1 MNDKKYSY
9 LTFAL
14 ITVFFIFR
22 IFYIATTHYTLSQD
36 EAYFWDWSRHP
47 ALSYYDMGPMIA
59 WIIAFFTHL
68 FPLSAF
74 SVRLGAPVFAAMT
87 AIIIYILTVEI
98 TDSRML
104 GFWVVL
110 LFHILPIGMAGGIIM
125 TYYSPQVFFMSLLA
139 LFLWKLITDK
149 RPWWWY
155 LIGLSAGLGLL
166 SHHMFIFFTAEVG
179 LFILLSDNNRK
190 WLKRKEP
197 YLALLIELAVA
208 SPIIIWNSTHDFV
221 MFRHAIDMMSKTKN
235 ITFTLFEYIGGQA
248 GIQAGL
254 FFLAV
259 VYGLIVSGYRGIKLK
274 DDKYLFLF
282 CLSAPVILFIALLSI
297 GGRTEPNW
305 PVSGYITGSI
315 AAVYVVYEKYK
326 DGKHWFR
333 LVVDAG
339 LGLTILLGVL
349 VSAVSYYPT
358 LMHDI
363 GIYIP
368 PQRDPT
374 NRLYG
379 WDELG
384 KKVSEILLNM
394 PKGSFVATHEY
405 GLNAE
410 LAFYVNGHPQ
420 VYEIPVLRR
429 FSQYDVWNNF
439 KTVKDKD
446 AVYVGYEPM
455 EKQVR
460 ELFQKVSPAEKLVI
474 KTKHSHQDRF
484 TFYIYECYGYK
495 GTEKEL
501 ATF

>member
-1 MNDKKYSY
+1 MKEKKYAY
-9 LTFAL
+9 MTFAVIL
-14 ITVFFIFR
+14 GFLIFR

-68 FPLSAF
+68 FPVSAF

-87 AIIIYILTVEI
+87 AVVIYILTVDVTE
-98 TDSRML
+98 SSML

-110 LFHILPIGMAGGIIM
+110 LFHIMPIGMAGGIIM
-125 TYYSPQVFFMSLLA
+125 TYYSPQVFFMSLMA
-139 LFLWKLITDK
+139 LFLWKLITDG

-155 LIGLSAGLGLL
+155 LIGLTAGLGLL

-179 LFILLSDNNRK
+179 LFVILSRNNRK
-190 WLKRKEP
+190 WLRRKEP
-197 YLALLIELAVA
+197 YLALLIELIVA
-208 SPIIIWNSTHDFV
+208 SPIVIWNATHDFV
-221 MFRHAIDMMSKTKN
+221 MFRHAIGMMSETKN
-235 ITFTLFEYIGGQA
+235 ISFTLFEYIGGQA
-248 GIQAGL
+248 GIEAGF

-259 VYGLIVSGYRGIKLK
+259 VYGLAVSGYRGIKFK

-315 AAVYVVYEKYK
+315 AAVYVVYEKLRN
-326 DGKHWFR
+326 GRHWFR
-333 LVVDAG
+333 VMVNAG
-339 LGLTILLGVL
+339 LGLTVFLGVL
-349 VSAVSYYPT
+349 VSVFAYYPS
-358 LMHDI
+358 LMHDA

-374 NRLYG
+374 NRMYG
-379 WDELG
+379 WDTVGRQVSAELAQ
-384 KKVSEILLNM
+384 L
-394 PKGSFVATHEY
+394 PPGSFVATHEY

-410 LAFYVNGHPQ
+410 LAFYVKGHPQ
-420 VYEIPVLRR
+420 VYEIPVIRR
-429 FSQYDVWNNF
+429 FSQYDFWNNF
-439 KTVKDKD
+439 RAAKGRD
-446 AVYVGYEPM
+446 AIYVGYAPIES
-455 EKQVR
+455 QVSVLFNSVGPAQ
-460 ELFQKVSPAEKLVI
+460 ELTI
-474 KTKHSHQDRF
+474 KTRHTHEDRF
-484 TFYIYECYGYK
+484 TFYIYKCYGYK
-495 GTEKEL
+495 GTAKEL

>member
-1 MNDKKYSY
+1 MRDKKYAY
-9 LTFAL
+9 FTFFL
-14 ITVFFIFR
+14 IMGFLLFR
-22 IFYIATTHYTLSQD
+22 IYYIATTHYTLSQD

-59 WIIAFFTHL
+59 WIIAFFTHI
-68 FPLSAF
+68 FQVSAF
-74 SVRLGAPVFAAMT
+74 SVRLGAPVFAGIT
-87 AIIIYILTVEI
+87 AVVIYILTVEV
-98 TDSRML
+98 TESRML

-125 TYYSPQVFFMSLLA
+125 TYYSPQVFFMSLMA

-149 RPWWWY
+149 RAWWWY

-179 LFILLSDNNRK
+179 LFILLSPDNRK
-190 WLKRKEP
+190 WIKRKEP
-197 YLALLIELAVA
+197 YLALLIEFVVA
-208 SPIIIWNSTHDFV
+208 SPIIIWNATHNFV
-221 MFRHAIDMMSKTKN
+221 MFRHAIGMMSETKN

-248 GIQAGL
+248 GIEAGL

-315 AAVYVVYEKYK
+315 AGVYVVYEQYK
-326 DGKHWFR
+326 KGRHWFR
-333 LVVDAG
+333 VLVNAG
-339 LGLTILLGVL
+339 LGLTVFLGVL
-349 VSAVSYYPT
+349 VSAFAYYPS
-358 LMHDI
+358 LMHDV

-368 PQRDPT
+368 PHRDPT

-384 KKVSEILLNM
+384 KKVTEVLAQL
-394 PKGSFVATHEY
+394 PAGSFVATHEY

-410 LAFYVNGHPQ
+410 LAFYVKGHPE

-429 FSQYDVWNNF
+429 FSQYDFWNNF
-439 KTVKDKD
+439 RAVKGKD
-446 AVYVGYEPM
+446 AVYVGYAPM
-455 EKQVR
+455 EEQVR
-460 ELFQKVSPAEKLVI
+460 RLFRKVDPPEELTI
-474 KTKHSHQDRF
+474 KTMHTHEDRF
-484 TFYIYECYGYK
+484 TFYIYKCYGYK
-495 GTEKEL
+495 GTAKEL